1 MMIKLAKNAESK
13 AKAQPKKTTGK
24 GPINLPAKWVYII
37 FIGLLIFQIYLNISA
52 YYAVLSGMNNFSLFI
67 IGLMM
72 LVFAG
77 MFHIY
82 RHGRAMEKAPP
93 PLPPKPAIQP
103 KAPSPLPQ
111 TSRAVYTV
119 EQTVEKPLAPQQEQR
134 ARSSLAS
141 SQNTK
146 SSSLRSGG
154 QTDNNASQEAG
165 TSQEIVSSAEI
176 DDLDKAGNARAG

>member
-1 MMIKLAKNAESK
+1 
-13 AKAQPKKTTGK
+13 
-24 GPINLPAKWVYII
+24 
-37 FIGLLIFQIYLNISA
+37 
-52 YYAVLSGMNNFSLFI
+52 
-67 IGLMM
+67 MM

-93 PLPPKPAIQP
+93 PLPPRPSIQP

-111 TSRAVYTV
+111 TSHAAHTV
-119 EQTVEKPLAPQQEQR
+119 EPRVEKPLAPQQEQKVR
-134 ARSSLAS
+134 PSLGS

-146 SSSLRSGG
+146 SSSLISGG
-154 QTDNNASQEAG
+154 QTDSSASQKAG

-176 DDLDKAGNARAG
+176 DDLDKAGNARAE

>member
-1 MMIKLAKNAESK
+1 
-13 AKAQPKKTTGK
+13 
-24 GPINLPAKWVYII
+24 
-37 FIGLLIFQIYLNISA
+37 
-52 YYAVLSGMNNFSLFI
+52 
-67 IGLMM
+67 MM

-119 EQTVEKPLAPQQEQR
+119 EQTVEKPLAPQQEQS
-134 ARSSLAS
+134 ARPSLAS

-154 QTDNNASQEAG
+154 QTDSSASQEAG

-176 DDLDKAGNARAG
+176 DDLDNAGNARAG